1 MSSSEETCSLLSL
14 LVSVDYSREAS
25 VLFMPN
31 LMSLQGEY

>member
-1 MSSSEETCSLLSL
+1 MLSWQETCNLLGL